1 VSGLS
6 EYRRCESSAS
16 HRLKSARCHRLGAP
30 HGLSVDLDLR
40 RFGLGLLLGRHLEHA
55 CGDVNRNRDDPRP
68 ELVQEDC
75 ASAIAIARI
84 PRVCFDLN
92 LRRLAAAK
100 YYGNNLNLYAD
111 PPPLRAACA

>member
-1 VSGLS
+1 MDISTALLLVKSGEKPVSGLS

-30 HGLSVDLDLR
+30 HGLLVDLDLR

-68 ELVQEDC
+68 ELVQEDG
-75 ASAIAIARI
+75 ASAIARI
-84 PRVCFDLN
+84 PRVCFDLIF
-92 LRRLAAAK
+92 
-100 YYGNNLNLYAD
+100 AD
-111 PPPLRAACA
+111 SWPLSITATS